1 MALSVEVI
9 EKLSAL
15 ITAAF
20 GLVAAIA
27 WNTAIQEVFK
37 YFFGEQ
43 SSIPAM
49 LGYAVFVTVLAVLF
63 TVLIGNAAGKAK
75 KASEKISEK
84 IPMHKKSAEES
95 KEE

>member
-1 MALSVEVI
+1 MALSVDVI
-9 EKLSAL
+9 EKLAAL

-27 WNTAIQEVFK
+27 WNTAIQEIFK

-49 LGYAVFVTVLAVLF
+49 LGYAIFV
-63 TVLIGNAAGKAK
+63 N
-75 KASEKISEK
+75 
-84 IPMHKKSAEES
+84 IPSG
-95 KEE
+95 